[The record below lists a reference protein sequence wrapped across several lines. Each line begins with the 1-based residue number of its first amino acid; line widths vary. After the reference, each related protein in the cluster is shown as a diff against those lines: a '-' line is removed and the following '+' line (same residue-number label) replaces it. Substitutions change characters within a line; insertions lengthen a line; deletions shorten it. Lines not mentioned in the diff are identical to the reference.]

1 MTCSPAD
8 AILLLLLPGAALAQL
23 RIRQSPAQLWVRPG
37 RTAELN
43 CSTDSGWNA
52 SRHRAVNW
60 YREQPGSR
68 LQFIYQSS
76 NSPRSDGKYSGMR
89 RAEGLF
95 SLHISSAQKEDS
107 GFYYCAS
114 TTHPSEFGDGTRLV
128 VTDATEPTLSILLPV
143 DADLREPP
151 LAAIPLLCHLYDVPE
166 GWDAVGWQHS
176 NGSLVTAA
184 SMDERGVLSAWSL
197 AWLTAERWGGAV
209 GCTATQSSTGRSIS
223 VTISPPSSTAQC
235 LQWLPAVLLPSVL
248 TITARL
254 MLQLCKKPHVGGP
267 GAPQPPQQRRPPL
280 PPHRAAGRSQEAEY
294 AAVALR
300 SPSPPLQ

>member
-1 MTCSPAD
+1 MLWAAASIHQKAPSCQIPIKPQTTPIWGCLTLRASHLA
-8 AILLLLLPGAALAQL
+8 GAALAQL

-128 VTDATEPTLSILLPV
+128 VTGEHRDITGTKQARDEGAALCCRALALPPPRYLCPRCLQMPRNPLSPSCCPWMRICVSHPWLPSRCSATSTMSPRVGT
-143 DADLREPP
+143 R
-151 LAAIPLLCHLYDVPE
+151 LA
-166 GWDAVGWQHS
+166 
-176 NGSLVTAA
+176 GSTATAA
-184 SMDERGVLSAWSL
+184 W
-197 AWLTAERWGGAV
+197 
-209 GCTATQSSTGRSIS
+209 
-223 VTISPPSSTAQC
+223 
-235 LQWLPAVLLPSVL
+235 
-248 TITARL
+248 
-254 MLQLCKKPHVGGP
+254 
-267 GAPQPPQQRRPPL
+267 
-280 PPHRAAGRSQEAEY
+280 
-294 AAVALR
+294 
-300 SPSPPLQ
+300 